1 MKLTC
6 LGYAW
11 ATVAAFAATA
21 QTARA
26 ADWQYV
32 TSSDV
37 IDVYVDVDSI
47 RLERRDADTYKTAWV
62 KWNQERD
69 TKVSQRETVSK
80 YFFDCDTQQSDFI
93 YTVKYKADGSVLTSD
108 KYDYLEMHPHAPD
121 SIGAETVEFVC
132 GR

>member
-37 IDVYVDVDSI
+37 IDVYVDADSI

-62 KWNQERD
+62 KWNHERD
-69 TKVSQRETVSK
+69 TKVPQRETVSK
-80 YFFDCDTQQSDFI
+80 YFFDCDSMQSDFI
-93 YTVKYKADGSVLTSD
+93 YSVKYLADGSVLKSD

-121 SIGAETVEFVC
+121 SIGAATVEFVC
-132 GR
+132 AR